1 MDLDPDLA
9 SVVDA
14 VPGWAGKDVRAE
26 VLGGGIT
33 NRNFRLDVDGES
45 FVVRLSGRDTELLGI
60 DREAERSASQAA
72 HEAGVG
78 PEVIAFLPKQRALIT
93 RFVEAQPLP
102 AEDLEKPEVMAAVVE
117 AIRSIHG
124 MAPIPSAFDAFR
136 VVREYRDTAEIHGV
150 RVPATYRQAL
160 HAADRIAVAFGRQP
174 VPIRPCHNDL
184 LNANFLLRDDK
195 VILVDYEYAGM
206 GDLFFDLGNFS
217 INNGISE
224 SARGAAPRSVLRRR
238 GAGSAR
244 APEADE
250 DHVRL
255 PRGDVGGRATG
266 HLDAG
271 LRLRGLRRPA
281 LRPVPAERGGR
292 SLRDVARRRA
302 RGILSL
308 DEARAIVIGGGVAGA
323 SIAYHLTELGWNDVL
338 LVDRNE
344 LTSGSTFH
352 SAGLVGQLRS
362 SVTLTRM
369 MMYGVELY
377 RRLAEETGVDP
388 AWHEVGSLR
397 LASSKERIEELRRLA
412 GWGQTFG
419 LPLEIVSTARA
430 LELWPLF
437 DPEGVEGAAY
447 LPTDGYVDPNGL
459 TFALAEGAKRRGA
472 TIWTDARVT
481 GIDVDRGHVAG
492 VRFED
497 REPVRT
503 DVVVNAGG
511 MYANQLGRLA
521 GVEVPVVPFAHQYL
535 LTKPIEGVR
544 PDFPTMRDPDRL
556 VYFRQEAGGGLVVG
570 GYERNPA
577 PWSWQDGP
585 PDDFNHTL
593 LPDDWDRFEPLA
605 EGAFSLVPDLQKA
618 EVVKMINGP
627 EAFTP
632 DGEFIL
638 GESDVRG
645 FFVAAGFCAHG
656 IAGAGGV
663 GKVIAEWIVEG
674 EPELDVWKMDI
685 RRFGRHYASR
695 RYALAR
701 AYEIYATYYDIHY
714 PNEERHA
721 GRPLKMAPTYG
732 RLSDLGAEFGE
743 KSGWERPNWFGSNED
758 ERYEDAPAQRLGR
771 RALVDGDR
779 GRASRHPRARGPVRR
794 VELREDRG
802 RGRRRVRVP
811 AAPLRER
818 RRPRDRER
826 GLHADAEPPGRHRI
840 RCDGDPHL
848 ESSCSGSSPA
858 PRSGTTTSRGSAS
871 TSTRM
876 EAFGCAT

>member
-1 MDLDPDLA
+1 
-9 SVVDA
+9 
-14 VPGWAGKDVRAE
+14 
-26 VLGGGIT
+26 
-33 NRNFRLDVDGES
+33 
-45 FVVRLSGRDTELLGI
+45 
-60 DREAERSASQAA
+60 
-72 HEAGVG
+72 
-78 PEVIAFLPKQRALIT
+78 
-93 RFVEAQPLP
+93 
-102 AEDLEKPEVMAAVVE
+102 
-117 AIRSIHG
+117 
-124 MAPIPSAFDAFR
+124 
-136 VVREYRDTAEIHGV
+136 
-150 RVPATYRQAL
+150 
-160 HAADRIAVAFGRQP
+160 
-174 VPIRPCHNDL
+174 
-184 LNANFLLRDDK
+184 
-195 VILVDYEYAGM
+195 
-206 GDLFFDLGNFS
+206 
-217 INNGISE
+217 
-224 SARGAAPRSVLRRR
+224 
-238 GAGSAR
+238 
-244 APEADE
+244 
-250 DHVRL
+250 
-255 PRGDVGGRATG
+255 
-266 HLDAG
+266 
-271 LRLRGLRRPA
+271 
-281 LRPVPAERGGR
+281 
-292 SLRDVARRRA
+292 
-302 RGILSL
+302 L
-308 DEARAIVIGGGVAGA
+308 DETRAIVIGGGVAGA

-338 LVDRNE
+338 LVDRSE

-377 RRLAEETGVDP
+377 RRLADETGVDP

-397 LASSKERIEELRRLA
+397 LASSRERIQELHRLA

-459 TFALAEGAKRRGA
+459 TSALAEGAKRRGA
-472 TIWTDARVT
+472 TIWTNARVT
-481 GIDVDRGHVAG
+481 GIGVERGRVTD
-492 VRFED
+492 VRFAD
-497 REPVRT
+497 RDPVRT

-511 MYANQLGRLA
+511 MFANQLGHLA

-535 LTKPIEGVR
+535 LTKPIEGVQ
-544 PDFPTMRDPDRL
+544 PDFPTMRDPDHL

-585 PDDFNHTL
+585 PVDFNNTL

-605 EGAFSLVPDLQKA
+605 EGAFSLVPELQKA

-632 DGEFIL
+632 DGEFVL

-663 GKVIAEWIVEG
+663 GKVMAEWIAEG
-674 EPELDVWKMDI
+674 EPEFDVWKMDI

-701 AYEIYATYYDIHY
+701 AYEVYATYYDIHY

-758 ERYEDAPAQRLGR
+758 ERYEELRPKGWAGQHWSTAIVAEHLATRERAGLFDESSFAKIEVEAPGACAFLQRLCANDVDRDVGAVVYTQMLNR
-771 RALVDGDR
+771 RGGIESDVTVTRLEQDR
-779 GRASRHPRARGPVRR
+779 FRIVTGTAFGNHDLAWIRKHLDPD
-794 VELREDRG
+794 E
-802 RGRRRVRVP
+802 RVRVRDVTGALACLGLWGPKAREILGSVTTADLSNEAFPYLTAQEIVAGDAPCLAVRVTYVGELGWELYPSAEFAVTLWDALVEAGRPHGLVP
-811 AAPLRER
+811 AGYRAIDSLRLEKGYRAWGSDITPEDTPLEAGLEFAIAAGKDFLGREAIERQRDEGVR
-818 RRPRDRER
+818 RRLRYLVLSDPRAMCLGNEPVFS
-826 GLHADAEPPGRHRI
+826 DAEVIARVTSGGIGYALGTSLALAYLPVDLATTGTPLSVDVFGERVPAVVADDPLYDPQGERI
-840 RCDGDPHL
+840 R
-848 ESSCSGSSPA
+848 S
-858 PRSGTTTSRGSAS
+858 
-871 TSTRM
+871 
-876 EAFGCAT
+876 